1 MQVAFGCL
9 APNSSSIAAVIIA
22 LIALAP
28 IWQTCAVVD
37 FYLHDTYF
45 VVPWRH
51 AILAF
56 ALLGGLFG
64 GFYYLADRVLA
75 HRLNTGLA
83 LAHFLFWV
91 FSPIVLALAAEGLSR
106 RVQAGQAPNQSW
118 LLLMGLVPALSFIV
132 GGALFLVNLVWAIV
146 MNVKTS

>member
-1 MQVAFGCL
+1 MFGAKL
-9 APNSSSIAAVIIA
+9 FSIAAVAFA

-28 IWQTCAVVD
+28 IWQTWAVVD
-37 FYLHDTYF
+37 YYLHDTYF

-56 ALLGGLFG
+56 ALLCGLFG

-75 HRLNTGLA
+75 HRLNKGLA

-118 LLLMGLVPALSFIV
+118 LLLMGLVPALSLIV
-132 GGALFLVNLVWAIV
+132 GGALFLVNLVRAMV
-146 MNVKTS
+146 LKA